1 MQASRTDFWVALTTA
16 LAMLVLRV
24 EIAILLGTGL
34 SLVAF
39 LYRTAHPA
47 MRTMGFDT
55 MAPERRFVVRDDT
68 PGALPECPH
77 IKLLRME
84 GSIYFGAAAHVADT
98 LHALRTQP
106 EAQKHLLVMAK
117 SMNFIDVAGDAVWLD
132 ELRARRAMGGDLYF
146 HRPRPQVMA
155 MWQRTGFLAVLGR
168 DHIYPDKRTAI
179 AAIYAR
185 LGPDACAG
193 CPARA
198 TWECAACAATRTGT

>member
-1 MQASRTDFWVALTTA
+1 M
-16 LAMLVLRV
+16 
-24 EIAILLGTGL
+24 

-39 LYRTAHPA
+39 LYHTAHPA

-55 MAPERRFVVRDDT
+55 MATDRRFVVRDDT

-84 GSIYFGAAAHVADT
+84 GSVYFGAAAHVADT
-98 LHALRTQP
+98 LHALRTSP
-106 EAQKHLLVMAK
+106 DAPKHLLVMAK

-155 MWQRTGFLAVLGR
+155 MWQRTGFLDALGR
-168 DHIYPDKRTAI
+168 DHVYPDKRTAI
-179 AAIYAR
+179 ASIYAR
-185 LGPDACAG
+185 LGPDACIG
-193 CPARA
+193 CRSRT
-198 TWECAACAATRTGT
+198 TWECAAHAARERTSP